1 MNNTIVKTI
10 NSSDVDY
17 FSELISNFY
26 DTFGENYII
35 ECQYQPF
42 QSTGIIIYSALMVA
56 RRKLV

>member
-10 NSSDVDY
+10 NSSDADY

-26 DTFGENYII
+26 DTFGDEYDID
-35 ECQYQPF
+35 CHYQPI
-42 QSTGIIIYSALMVA
+42 QNMSIIVYSALMVA